1 MGRDWVCFKLTGCIC
16 FNGYFRMTIVNPFS
30 CLSLIG
36 DGVVKLLNNEETDEE
51 DEVEI
56 ISLSEIRQ
64 DRVLMTHRHVE
75 TDV

>member
-1 MGRDWVCFKLTGCIC
+1 M
-16 FNGYFRMTIVNPFS
+16 MTILNPFS

-64 DRVLMTHRHVE
+64 DRVLMTHKHVE

>member
-1 MGRDWVCFKLTGCIC
+1 M
-16 FNGYFRMTIVNPFS
+16 MTILNPFS